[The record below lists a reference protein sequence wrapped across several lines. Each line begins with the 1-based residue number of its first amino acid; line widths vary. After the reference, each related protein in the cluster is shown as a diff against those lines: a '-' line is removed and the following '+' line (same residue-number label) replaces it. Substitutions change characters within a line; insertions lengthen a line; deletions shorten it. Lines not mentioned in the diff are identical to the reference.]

1 VYIILLEAF
10 MSGSTTLTVR
20 LSPQTKKQL
29 GRLAAHT
36 RRTRSYLAGEAITNF
51 VERELAIVE
60 GIKRGL
66 DDMHAGRVVPHKT
79 AMRRLRAT
87 ARRVAKS
94 KP

>member
-1 VYIILLEAF
+1 MA
-10 MSGSTTLTVR
+10 GSTTLTVR

-36 RRTRSYLAGEAITNF
+36 RRTRSYLAGEAIANF

-79 AMRRLRAT
+79 AMRRLRTT
-87 ARRVAKS
+87 AQRLAKD
-94 KP
+94 KA

>member
-1 VYIILLEAF
+1 

-20 LSPQTKKQL
+20 LSPRVKKRL
-29 GRLAAHT
+29 GRLATHT
-36 RRTRSYLAGEAITNF
+36 KRTKSYLAGEAITDF
-51 VERELAIVE
+51 VERELAIVD

-87 ARRVAKS
+87 VARAAKAKS
-94 KP
+94 

>member
-1 VYIILLEAF
+1 

-29 GRLAAHT
+29 ARLAAHT
-36 RRTRSYLAGEAITNF
+36 RRTRSYLAGEAITSF
-51 VERELAIVE
+51 VERELATVE

-87 ARRVAKS
+87 ARRAAKS